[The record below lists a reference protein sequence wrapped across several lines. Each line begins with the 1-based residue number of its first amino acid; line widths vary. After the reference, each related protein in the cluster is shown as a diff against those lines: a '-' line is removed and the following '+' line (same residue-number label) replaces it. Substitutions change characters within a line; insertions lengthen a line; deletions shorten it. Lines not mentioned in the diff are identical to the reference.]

1 MKGAAYDLLKKG
13 EITTDDSR
21 LADIIQDGFFQKHG
35 QMKGCIRNTI

>member
-21 LADIIQDGFFQKHG
+21 LADIIQDVFFKNMG
-35 QMKGCIRNTI
+35 R